1 MFVFFT
7 HLKYKKKKIGGGLSG
22 GASRWMLCYQRG
34 LPHLVFYMTLNYQFI
49 KKGLVWHGVFGAP

>member
-1 MFVFFT
+1 M
-7 HLKYKKKKIGGGLSG
+7 GGGLSG